1 MASSSALAL
10 PLVPAAAAWAVVVE
24 LAAPLVLEP
33 PLEGRNTSER
43 NTVHACMQL
52 VSCNALDV
60 RASAADELV
69 RRRAQ
74 PHTQAKHGWAVAR
87 RPIPRPALCS
97 LATAASW
104 RLSVPS
110 PCPDGLPGGKG
121 GVSLVASGP
130 TVARGRPSSPTS
142 PTVADVSSSAPL
154 VSPTFTKCSSS
165 ATSIDGEPRLPALA
179 ATATGAVGAAPAPE
193 PDGPPGGT
201 LVASTRTTPS
211 PDSADIPCRLD
222 ADPRA
227 ETPGECGGGLLMTP
241 GGSRCGLCIA
251 TGLS

>member
-74 PHTQAKHGWAVAR
+74 PHTQAKHGWALSRGGRSRVRLSRHGSQLSNSRHIA
-87 RPIPRPALCS
+87 
-97 LATAASW
+97 AASA
-104 RLSVPS
+104 SVAIMR
-110 PCPDGLPGGKG
+110 
-121 GVSLVASGP
+121 ASGVLLKRKDLH
-130 TVARGRPSSPTS
+130 VA
-142 PTVADVSSSAPL
+142 
-154 VSPTFTKCSSS
+154 K
-165 ATSIDGEPRLPALA
+165 
-179 ATATGAVGAAPAPE
+179 
-193 PDGPPGGT
+193 
-201 LVASTRTTPS
+201 
-211 PDSADIPCRLD
+211 D
-222 ADPRA
+222 A
-227 ETPGECGGGLLMTP
+227 
-241 GGSRCGLCIA
+241 
-251 TGLS
+251 